1 MSAISC
7 LIDRPHYG
15 TTYNKGAAPGY
26 YESARMWDLCDLI
39 GAELQS
45 YGAKVGYTRTNKAKD
60 MDLEERGRM
69 AKGYTF
75 LLSPHSN
82 ASDDPKTSYVVAMY
96 QVDDHCGEMDEV
108 SKALAKALATNVA
121 KLMGAKAQTW
131 ATKSAHDRDGNGYKD
146 DYYGVLRGAHSVHVP
161 AVIIENG
168 FHTNPNQAKWL
179 MKDTN
184 LKKLAK
190 VIAETIAE
198 FYGLKKEA
206 SAAPAKTEFKVQI
219 KSKTLRIRS
228 GAGTNHKV
236 VCKVHKGE
244 VYTITKTN
252 DKGTWGRLK
261 SGKGW
266 ICIKDTYVK
275 KI

>member
-1 MSAISC
+1 MSISSMVDPVSF
-7 LIDRPHYG
+7 LIDRPHY
-15 TTYNKGAAPGY
+15 TERYNKGAAPGY

-39 GAELQS
+39 GAELKS
-45 YGAKVGYTRTNKAKD
+45 YGARVGYTRTNKAKD

-69 AKGYTF
+69 AKDYTF

-184 LKKLAK
+184 LKKLGV

-198 FYGLKKEA
+198 FYGLTKT
-206 SAAPAKTEFKVQI
+206 TEFDVKIKV
-219 KSKTLRIRS
+219 KTLRIRA
-228 GAGTNHKV
+228 GAGTEHKIV
-236 VCKVHKGE
+236 GKVKRGQICH
-244 VYTITKTN
+244 ITKTN
-252 DKGTWGRLK
+252 EKGTWGRTDN
-261 SGKGW
+261 GW
-266 ICIKDTYVK
+266 ICIKPTYCER
-275 KI
+275 I

>member
-1 MSAISC
+1 MSTISC

-39 GAELQS
+39 GAELKS
-45 YGAKVGYTRTNKAKD
+45 YGVKVGYTRTNKAKD

-75 LLSPHSN
+75 LLSPHTN
-82 ASDDPKTSYVVAMY
+82 ASDDPETSYVVAMY
-96 QVDDHCGEMDEV
+96 QVDDNCGEMDEV

-146 DYYGVLRGAHSVHVP
+146 DYFGVLRGAHSVHVP
-161 AVIIENG
+161 TVIIENG
-168 FHTNPNQAKWL
+168 FHTNPDQAKWL
-179 MKDTN
+179 MVDSN
-184 LKKLAK
+184 LRKLAE
-190 VIAETIAE
+190 VIAKTIAD
-198 FYGLKKEA
+198 FYGLKNEA

-228 GAGTNHKV
+228 GAGTNHAIIGKV
-236 VCKVHKGE
+236 RRGE
-244 VYTITKTN
+244 IYTITKTN
-252 DKGTWGRLK
+252 TAGTWGRLK
-261 SGKGW
+261 SGAGW

>member
-168 FHTNPNQAKWL
+168 FHLVCIGYHIRRCVPAV
-179 MKDTN
+179 
-184 LKKLAK
+184 KLHTFNNFA
-190 VIAETIAE
+190 VGFCSFGFFNCDNA
-198 FYGLKKEA
+198 
-206 SAAPAKTEFKVQI
+206 
-219 KSKTLRIRS
+219 
-228 GAGTNHKV
+228 V
-236 VCKVHKGE
+236 VCNLIHSVCDKSADNFIACGDS
-244 VYTITKTN
+244 TN
-252 DKGTWGRLK
+252 SCDVCRTVNF
-261 SGKGW
+261 S
-266 ICIKDTYVK
+266 
-275 KI
+275 